1 MFVCLTERHVR
12 VRVCVCLGCVRL
24 TMENNTDEIISRD
37 ECIHAEGNRRGLKSE
52 KVRLQGLILT
62 LETAAGRLF

>member
-1 MFVCLTERHVR
+1 MFVCLTERLVR

-52 KVRLQGLILT
+52 KQ
-62 LETAAGRLF
+62 